1 MDNESAGNGSGI
13 TSSSH
18 PSRSASR
25 PSIPSPPSRQR
36 RLEACGQATFL
47 AWLDAEAAQQ
57 SVQAL
62 RQLIEALAGGG
73 GLLRLVGVVL
83 GQAGGLRHVA
93 VDLVDH
99 VGLLQGG
106 AGDGGGQAA
115 DAAQRIDDL
124 AQAGAGLAGLVDGLL
139 GQATRSEE
147 HTSELQ

>member
-57 SVQAL
+57 RVQAV

-73 GLLRLVGVVL
+73 GLLRLIGVVL
-83 GQAGGLRHVA
+83 GLAGGQRQVT
-93 VDLVDH
+93 
-99 VGLLQGG
+99 VGLVEH
-106 AGDGGGQAA
+106 
-115 DAAQRIDDL
+115 
-124 AQAGAGLAGLVDGLL
+124 AGLLL
-139 GQATRSEE
+139 GGDRYCGGSAAA
-147 HTSELQ
+147 